1 MLLDSI
7 SPARVSIYLGGDY
20 RYHLAVDGSGELWG
34 VDWHEGNRHLYH
46 LVVGEDAAG
55 QGLARQR

>member
-20 RYHLAVDGSGELWG
+20 RYHLTADGSGELWG

-46 LVVGEDAAG
+46 LVVREDAAG